1 MEVQLPEMRK
11 GKIRDRWSIFSPNRS
26 KRTAP
31 LKGCPLCSGNEIE
44 LPQKGGCAH
53 ILYEEHDH
61 TGSCLVRAVPNK
73 FLLLMIEGA
82 TGVQNI
88 SDVFD
93 RTDAFGAHELVI
105 DSLKHIC
112 PIQEMEPKELMA
124 AWRCFI
130 ARYFDLKQ
138 DPRMKFFFM
147 FRNYG
152 KPAGASL
159 EHPHSQIVVYPVIP
173 TDVHKIVS
181 NFQHSA
187 DKYNRCPAC
196 HMVDYELRDRQR
208 LVSQNNFFV
217 SLEPYDSI
225 GPYETWIIPKKIGVF
240 HSPSFAH
247 FLRDIPHTLEAL
259 ADILIDTFRRLDKVI
274 PNLSYNMMLY
284 TAPYGADNEEGTFHW
299 FIMIQPVI
307 TTPAGNEK
315 GTGIYANPVLP
326 EKAAEDL
333 RSINAVC

>member
-1 MEVQLPEMRK
+1 MEIQLPEMRK
-11 GKIRDRWSIFSPNRS
+11 GKIRDRWAIFAPNRS
-26 KRTAP
+26 KRTSAP
-31 LKGCPLCSGNEIE
+31 KTCPLCPGNETE
-44 LPQKGGCAH
+44 LPQKCGCAH
-53 ILYEEHDH
+53 ILYEERND
-61 TGSCLVRAVPNK
+61 SCFLVRVVPNK
-73 FLLLMIEGA
+73 FLLLMIEG
-82 TGVQNI
+82 TTNVQTI
-88 SDVFD
+88 GDVFD

-105 DSLKHIC
+105 DSHKHIS
-112 PIQEMEPKELMA
+112 PIQEMTPQEIMVV
-124 AWRCFI
+124 WRCFI
-130 ARYFDLKQ
+130 ARYFDLKK

-173 TDVHKIVS
+173 TEVDKLVS

-196 HMVDYELRDRQR
+196 SLIDHELGDQQR
-208 LVSQNNFFV
+208 LVGQNDYFV
-217 SLEPYDSI
+217 AIEPYDSMV
-225 GPYETWIIPKKIGVF
+225 PYETWIMPKKIGVF

-247 FLRDIPHTLEAL
+247 FLKDIPRTIEAL
-259 ADILIDTFRRLDKVI
+259 AEILIDTFGRLNKVVS
-274 PNLSYNMMLY
+274 NLSYNMLLY
-284 TAPYGADNEEGTFHW
+284 TAPYGADNEQGTFHW
-299 FIMIQPVI
+299 FIIIQPVT

-333 RSINAVC
+333 RSAK